1 MQRIN
6 TLSTSTMILAT
17 FVAVMII
24 LGFSSVMATQI
35 EPMPIKVSY
44 HDLSPK
50 AKHQVECL
58 AQNMYFESGHES
70 EEGQIAV
77 GMVTMNRV
85 KSGDYPTTIC
95 GVVKQKV
102 EDTCQFSW
110 YCDGKSDK
118 PTNVKA
124 WREAVTAV
132 RKAYVIYNLGVDISS
147 GAVMYHAT
155 YVSPYWKKAYKRIT
169 RIDSHIFYSEK

>member
-1 MQRIN
+1 MLLE
-6 TLSTSTMILAT
+6 TFLSVLLRSGHLNI
-17 FVAVMII
+17 
-24 LGFSSVMATQI
+24 
-35 EPMPIKVSY
+35 PPK
-44 HDLSPK
+44 DL
-50 AKHQVECL
+50 ECL
-58 AQNMYFESGHES
+58 ALNAYHETRSES
-70 EEGQIAV
+70 ELGKIAV
-77 GMVTMNRV
+77 THVVMNRV
-85 KSGDYPTTIC
+85 KSEKYPNNVCDVIKKATYKA
-95 GVVKQKV
+95 GAPK
-102 EDTCQFSW
+102 TCHFSW

-118 PTNVKA
+118 PTNIKA